1 MAEKKGLVIVFT
13 GEGKGKTT
21 AALGMALRA
30 AGHKMRTLVLQ
41 FIKGSWRS
49 GEIEAA
55 KNLAQYLQIET
66 AGEGFVDPAAKT
78 PRPEDIELAEK
89 GLERCREA
97 AASGKYDTIVLDEIN
112 YVLKYGFLKVED
124 VLKVIREKPDKMHLV
139 LTGRD
144 APKEIIDAADMVTEM
159 RGVKHPFQSGGEAR
173 KGIEY

>member
-55 KNLAQYLQIET
+55 KNLSQYLQIET
-66 AGEGFVDPAAKT
+66 AGEGFVDPTANT

-112 YVLKYGFLKVED
+112 YVLKYGFLKVGD
-124 VLKVIREKPDKMHLV
+124 VLKVIREKPDIMHLV

-159 RGVKHPFQSGGEAR
+159 RDVKHPFQSGGEAR